1 MATLQFAPW
10 RSDIDFSFYS
20 SLVSRKI
27 DYDKLDDAAR
37 KLVGRY
43 EIQLSDEP
51 ERSVRMQILGDA
63 LTAQT

>member
-1 MATLQFAPW
+1 MTSLQFAPW

-20 SLVSRKI
+20 SLASRKI
-27 DYDKLDDAAR
+27 DHDKLDDAAR

-43 EIQLSDEP
+43 EIQLSDDP

-63 LTAQT
+63 LTTQT